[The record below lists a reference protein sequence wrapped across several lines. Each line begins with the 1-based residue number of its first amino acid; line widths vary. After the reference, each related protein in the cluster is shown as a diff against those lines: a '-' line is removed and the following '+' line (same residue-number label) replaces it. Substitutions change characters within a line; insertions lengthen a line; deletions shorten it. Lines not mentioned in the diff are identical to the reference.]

1 MTRKPTIA
9 PLLAATLTLALAQ
22 AAQAQTLDTTSTS
35 TGTTAATIDSSST
48 LQSVSIDPN
57 VTALRQA
64 TNTFTRMFRNLPPF
78 ALQSDSVRTA
88 MKQLGAAGGV
98 LDAKDVLTDPIQSIT
113 NPAVFSPN
121 NADNPNMTAGV
132 TFFGQFLDHDITLD
146 KNSPLNRNASPGRT
160 INFRTAAFD
169 LDSVYGNGPAGSPE
183 LYHTVNGRIKFK
195 LERIPGAEA
204 VSRNGAPRY
213 DLPRTAD
220 GFAIVA
226 EGRNDENA
234 ILSQFQ
240 VAMLRFHNAVTDHLA
255 RQPGNA
261 GAKPAALFA
270 AARRYVTW
278 HYQWIV
284 VNEFLPQT
292 IGQDRVNNILT
303 NGTRFFNAQDPVNQ
317 YLAAD
322 GRRNILLP
330 IEFSVAAYR
339 FGHSQVRPS
348 YRLNFGPTGGAPF
361 FAFIFD
367 DNLDPT
373 DPDPADLRGAKRAPR
388 RFVDWQTFFNFGDG
402 NFRANKRID
411 SHLSTPL
418 MILPGAKAPS
428 PGLPADGLQSLASRN
443 LVRHVNFGLPSGQA
457 IATRMG
463 VTALTPAELPELA
476 SYVVDGGVRL
486 DQSTPLW
493 YYILKEAE
501 VKESGLRMGDV
512 GGNIVGEV
520 FVSLL
525 KADPASYLSVRPG
538 WKPTLPS
545 ATPGTFK
552 LTDLLTF
559 AGVVPPL

>member
-1 MTRKPTIA
+1 MKRTPNIA
-9 PLLAATLTLALAQ
+9 PLLAAALTLALAQ
-22 AAQAQTLDTTSTS
+22 AAQAQTLDPA
-35 TGTTAATIDSSST
+35 AATSAPITDTSST

-57 VTALRQA
+57 VAALRQS

-78 ALQSDSVRTA
+78 ALQSDAVRTA

-98 LDAKDVLTDPIQSIT
+98 LDAKDLLTDPIQSIT

-146 KNSPLNRNASPGRT
+146 KNSPLNRNASPSRT

-169 LDSVYGNGPAGSPE
+169 LDSVYGNGPSGSPE
-183 LYHTVNGRIKFK
+183 LYQTINGRIKFK

-213 DLPRTAD
+213 DLPRAAD
-220 GFAIVA
+220 GTAIVA
-226 EGRNDENA
+226 EARNDENS

-255 RQPGNA
+255 AQPGNA
-261 GAKPAALFA
+261 GARPAALFA

-278 HYQWIV
+278 HYQWII

-292 IGQDRVNNILT
+292 IGQDRVNNLLT
-303 NGTRFFNAQDPVNQ
+303 NGTRFFNAQDPANQ
-317 YLAAD
+317 YMTAD
-322 GRRNILLP
+322 GNRNILLP

-348 YRLNFGPTGGAPF
+348 YRLNFGPTGGSPF

-373 DPDPADLRGAKRAPR
+373 DPDPADLRGGKRAPR

-402 NFRANKRID
+402 NFRPNKRID

-418 MILPGAKAPS
+418 MVLPGAKAPA

-457 IATRMG
+457 IASRMG

-520 FVSLL
+520 FVGLL
-525 KADPASYLSVRPG
+525 KADSSSYLSVRPG
-538 WKPTLPS
+538 WKPNLPS

-552 LTDLLTF
+552 ITDLLKF
-559 AGVVPPL
+559 AGAVPPL